1 MKMISEYEF
10 PLFFFDKKWRKMS
23 IVYFSEIIN
32 NAHFAPILVKKS
44 GNSYSLIFCSCRK
57 NASSVSL
64 LYVCLSAVCC
74 LCLSVSLL
82 CSMQLNFKFF
92 WNLHGFSIDCTIP
105 SLVSSLSPNPCIFVF
120 LYYNY
125 SLQLFE
131 VGLEERKLAEVS
143 CLSCISSHIVSQF
156 Y

>member
-1 MKMISEYEF
+1 MLILRQFLSKKVGIHIHS
-10 PLFFFDKKWRKMS
+10 FFVHVGRMQ
-23 IVYFSEIIN
+23 
-32 NAHFAPILVKKS
+32 AL
-44 GNSYSLIFCSCRK
+44 
-57 NASSVSL
+57 SL